1 MSYKTN
7 IILVPYAQDVKLPRT
22 HFETL
27 YLVLTD
33 ISAVSAGEFSRTRWA
48 LLSFCVYKS
57 RKIYRPYLNLLL
69 CGDMCLRLLLSCA

>member
-7 IILVPYAQDVKLPRT
+7 IILVHYVQDIKLPRT

-27 YLVLTD
+27 YLVLAD
-33 ISAVSAGEFSRTRWA
+33 ISAVTAGEFRRTRWA

-57 RKIYRPYLNLLL
+57 RKIYRPHLNLLL
-69 CGDMCLRLLLSCA
+69 CGDVCLRFLLSCA